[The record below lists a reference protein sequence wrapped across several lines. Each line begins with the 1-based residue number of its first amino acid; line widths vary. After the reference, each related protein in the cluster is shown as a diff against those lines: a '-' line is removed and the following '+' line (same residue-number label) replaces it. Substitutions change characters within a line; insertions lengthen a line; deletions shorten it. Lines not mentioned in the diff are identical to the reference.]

1 MGTLTSFDC
10 RTECGRNSGLFCRG
24 RDLSGAK
31 RSVRTERER
40 AAAEPG
46 PALGR
51 RSRPDFSLAKT
62 ETMSDSFGMDSRE
75 RAETIREGNRAF
87 NEGDIRKARD
97 LFIKADYK
105 DGLIR
110 LGDHFMY
117 EKKMPLLAYGY
128 YKKAGYQK
136 RIDEIF
142 QRMMWALSQWIG
154 ADKFKTE
161 PSDPGVGE
169 NGGVPSTSGFPD
181 ASQFQIHPM
190 LRQTALD
197 ILKKRGIQV

>member
-1 MGTLTSFDC
+1 
-10 RTECGRNSGLFCRG
+10 
-24 RDLSGAK
+24 
-31 RSVRTERER
+31 
-40 AAAEPG
+40 
-46 PALGR
+46 
-51 RSRPDFSLAKT
+51 
-62 ETMSDSFGMDSRE
+62 MDSRE

-154 ADKFKTE
+154 ADKFKATPE
-161 PSDPGVGE
+161 DPAVSGA
-169 NGGVPSTSGFPD
+169 GVPSTSSFPD
-181 ASQFQIHPM
+181 ASEFQIHPL

-197 ILKKRGIQV
+197 ILKKKGIQV

>member
-1 MGTLTSFDC
+1 
-10 RTECGRNSGLFCRG
+10 
-24 RDLSGAK
+24 
-31 RSVRTERER
+31 
-40 AAAEPG
+40 
-46 PALGR
+46 
-51 RSRPDFSLAKT
+51 
-62 ETMSDSFGMDSRE
+62 MDSRE

-97 LFIKADYK
+97 LFVKAEYK

-154 ADKFKTE
+154 ADKFKTT
-161 PSDPGVGE
+161 PNDPLQSE
-169 NGGVPSTSGFPD
+169 KSSSSFPD
-181 ASQFQIHPM
+181 ASEFQIHPI

-197 ILKKRGIQV
+197 ILKKKGISV

>member
-1 MGTLTSFDC
+1 
-10 RTECGRNSGLFCRG
+10 
-24 RDLSGAK
+24 
-31 RSVRTERER
+31 
-40 AAAEPG
+40 
-46 PALGR
+46 
-51 RSRPDFSLAKT
+51 
-62 ETMSDSFGMDSRE
+62 MDSRE

-87 NEGDIRKARD
+87 NDGDIRKARD

-105 DGLIR
+105 DGLVR

-154 ADKFKTE
+154 ADKFKTA
-161 PSDPGVGE
+161 PSDPTQSE
-169 NGGVPSTSGFPD
+169 NSSSFPA
-181 ASQFQIHPM
+181 ASEFQIHPI

-197 ILKKRGIQV
+197 ILKKKGISV

>member
-1 MGTLTSFDC
+1 
-10 RTECGRNSGLFCRG
+10 
-24 RDLSGAK
+24 
-31 RSVRTERER
+31 
-40 AAAEPG
+40 
-46 PALGR
+46 
-51 RSRPDFSLAKT
+51 
-62 ETMSDSFGMDSRE
+62 MSDCLSMDSKE

-87 NEGDIRKARD
+87 NEGNIRKARD
-97 LFIKADYK
+97 LFIKAEYK

-142 QRMMWALSQWIG
+142 QRMIWAFSQWIG
-154 ADKFKTE
+154 ADKFKTQ
-161 PSDPGVGE
+161 PTDPIAE
-169 NGGVPSTSGFPD
+169 VPSIPSFPD
-181 ASQFQIHPM
+181 ASEFQIHPL

-197 ILKKRGIQV
+197 ILKKRGIQI

>member
-1 MGTLTSFDC
+1 
-10 RTECGRNSGLFCRG
+10 
-24 RDLSGAK
+24 
-31 RSVRTERER
+31 
-40 AAAEPG
+40 
-46 PALGR
+46 
-51 RSRPDFSLAKT
+51 
-62 ETMSDSFGMDSRE
+62 MDSRE

-87 NEGDIRKARD
+87 NDGDIRKARD

-154 ADKFKTE
+154 ADKFKAA
-161 PSDPGVGE
+161 PSDPTQSE
-169 NGGVPSTSGFPD
+169 NSPSFPD
-181 ASQFQIHPM
+181 ASEFQIHPI

-197 ILKKRGIQV
+197 ILKKKGISV

>member
-1 MGTLTSFDC
+1 
-10 RTECGRNSGLFCRG
+10 
-24 RDLSGAK
+24 
-31 RSVRTERER
+31 
-40 AAAEPG
+40 
-46 PALGR
+46 
-51 RSRPDFSLAKT
+51 
-62 ETMSDSFGMDSRE
+62 MDSRE

-97 LFIKADYK
+97 LFIKAEYK

-154 ADKFKTE
+154 ADKFKTT
-161 PSDPGVGE
+161 PVDPLQAE
-169 NGGVPSTSGFPD
+169 DSSSSFPD
-181 ASQFQIHPM
+181 PSEFQIHPI

-197 ILKKRGIQV
+197 ILKKKGISV

>member
-1 MGTLTSFDC
+1 
-10 RTECGRNSGLFCRG
+10 
-24 RDLSGAK
+24 
-31 RSVRTERER
+31 
-40 AAAEPG
+40 
-46 PALGR
+46 
-51 RSRPDFSLAKT
+51 
-62 ETMSDSFGMDSRE
+62 MDSRE
-75 RAETIREGNRAF
+75 RAETIREGNRAM

-128 YKKAGYQK
+128 YKKAGYQR

-154 ADKFKTE
+154 ADKFKSQ
-161 PSDPGVGE
+161 PADPGVGE
-169 NGGVPSTSGFPD
+169 RATGVPTSSSFPD
-181 ASQFQIHPM
+181 ASEFKIHPL
-190 LRQTALD
+190 LRQTALE
-197 ILKKRGIQV
+197 ILEKKGIRI

>member
-1 MGTLTSFDC
+1 
-10 RTECGRNSGLFCRG
+10 
-24 RDLSGAK
+24 
-31 RSVRTERER
+31 
-40 AAAEPG
+40 
-46 PALGR
+46 
-51 RSRPDFSLAKT
+51 
-62 ETMSDSFGMDSRE
+62 MDPRE

-154 ADKFKTE
+154 ADKFKAT
-161 PSDPGVGE
+161 PADPLQSGE
-169 NGGVPSTSGFPD
+169 SSSSFPD
-181 ASQFQIHPM
+181 PSEFQIHPI

-197 ILKKRGIQV
+197 ILKKKGISV

>member
-1 MGTLTSFDC
+1 MPD
-10 RTECGRNSGLFCRG
+10 GL
-24 RDLSGAK
+24 
-31 RSVRTERER
+31 
-40 AAAEPG
+40 
-46 PALGR
+46 
-51 RSRPDFSLAKT
+51 
-62 ETMSDSFGMDSRE
+62 GMDSRE
-75 RAETIREGNRAF
+75 RAEIIREGNRAF
-87 NEGDIRKARD
+87 NEGDIGKARN
-97 LFIKADYK
+97 LFVKAEYK

-154 ADKFKTE
+154 ADKFKAE
-161 PSDPGVGE
+161 PTDPISSGA
-169 NGGVPSTSGFPD
+169 PTSSFPD
-181 ASQFQIHPM
+181 ASKFQIHPL

-197 ILKKRGIQV
+197 ILKKKGIQV

>member
-1 MGTLTSFDC
+1 
-10 RTECGRNSGLFCRG
+10 
-24 RDLSGAK
+24 
-31 RSVRTERER
+31 
-40 AAAEPG
+40 
-46 PALGR
+46 
-51 RSRPDFSLAKT
+51 
-62 ETMSDSFGMDSRE
+62 MSDGLDMDSRE

-97 LFIKADYK
+97 LFIKAEYK

-142 QRMMWALSQWIG
+142 QRMIWAFSQWIG
-154 ADKFKTE
+154 ADKFKSE
-161 PSDPGVGE
+161 PADPTGPGA
-169 NGGVPSTSGFPD
+169 GVPTSSDFPD
-181 ASQFQIHPM
+181 ASEFRIHP
-190 LRQTALD
+190 LLKQTALD
-197 ILKKRGIQV
+197 ILKKRGIQI

>member
-1 MGTLTSFDC
+1 
-10 RTECGRNSGLFCRG
+10 
-24 RDLSGAK
+24 
-31 RSVRTERER
+31 
-40 AAAEPG
+40 
-46 PALGR
+46 
-51 RSRPDFSLAKT
+51 
-62 ETMSDSFGMDSRE
+62 MDSRE

-87 NEGDIRKARD
+87 NDGDIRKARD

-154 ADKFKTE
+154 ADKFKAT
-161 PSDPGVGE
+161 PADPLQAGE
-169 NGGVPSTSGFPD
+169 SSSSFPD
-181 ASQFQIHPM
+181 ASEFQIHPL

-197 ILKKRGIQV
+197 ILKKKGISV

>member
-1 MGTLTSFDC
+1 
-10 RTECGRNSGLFCRG
+10 
-24 RDLSGAK
+24 
-31 RSVRTERER
+31 
-40 AAAEPG
+40 
-46 PALGR
+46 
-51 RSRPDFSLAKT
+51 
-62 ETMSDSFGMDSRE
+62 MDSRE

-97 LFIKADYK
+97 LFVKAEYK

-154 ADKFKTE
+154 ADKFKTT
-161 PSDPGVGE
+161 PNDPLQSE
-169 NGGVPSTSGFPD
+169 NSSSSFPD
-181 ASQFQIHPM
+181 ASEFQIHPI

-197 ILKKRGIQV
+197 ILKKKGISV

>member
-1 MGTLTSFDC
+1 MVL
-10 RTECGRNSGLFCRG
+10 N
-24 RDLSGAK
+24 
-31 RSVRTERER
+31 
-40 AAAEPG
+40 
-46 PALGR
+46 
-51 RSRPDFSLAKT
+51 
-62 ETMSDSFGMDSRE
+62 MDSRE
-75 RAETIREGNRAF
+75 RAEMIREGNRAF

-97 LFIKADYK
+97 LFIKAEYK
-105 DGLIR
+105 DGLVR

-142 QRMMWALSQWIG
+142 QRMIWAFSQWVG
-154 ADKFKTE
+154 ADKFKSE
-161 PSDPGVGE
+161 PTDPTAS
-169 NGGVPSTSGFPD
+169 GVPTSSNFLE
-181 ASQFQIHPM
+181 ASEFQIHPM

>member
-1 MGTLTSFDC
+1 
-10 RTECGRNSGLFCRG
+10 
-24 RDLSGAK
+24 
-31 RSVRTERER
+31 
-40 AAAEPG
+40 
-46 PALGR
+46 
-51 RSRPDFSLAKT
+51 
-62 ETMSDSFGMDSRE
+62 MDSRE

-97 LFIKADYK
+97 LFVKAEYK

-154 ADKFKTE
+154 ADKFKTT
-161 PSDPGVGE
+161 PNDPLQSK
-169 NGGVPSTSGFPD
+169 NSSSSFPD
-181 ASQFQIHPM
+181 ASEFQIHPI

-197 ILKKRGIQV
+197 ILKKKGISV